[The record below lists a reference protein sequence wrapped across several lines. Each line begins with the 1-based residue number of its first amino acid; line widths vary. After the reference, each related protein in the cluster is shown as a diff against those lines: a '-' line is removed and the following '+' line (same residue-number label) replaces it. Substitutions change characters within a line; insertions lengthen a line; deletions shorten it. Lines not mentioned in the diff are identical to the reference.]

1 MFSPPLIHPYGG
13 GVVLPTQ
20 AVFSTLFFAPS
31 SFPYYFQSHLA
42 QIPVVVH
49 TWPWSLERGPDS
61 SRPWPCQAE
70 EGMSWQD
77 FVKHVVQGFKI
88 F

>member
-1 MFSPPLIHPYGG
+1 MLSLPLIHPYGG

-31 SFPYYFQSHLA
+31 SSPHYFQSHLA
-42 QIPVVVH
+42 LIPVAVH
-49 TWPWSLERGPDS
+49 TWPWWPELSLYIW
-61 SRPWPCQAE
+61 RPWPYRT
-70 EGMSWQD
+70 EGAMSSQE

-88 F
+88 Y

>member
-1 MFSPPLIHPYGG
+1 MPSLPLIHPCGG
-13 GVVLPTQ
+13 GVVLPPQ
-20 AVFSTLFFAPS
+20 AVFSTLSFAPS
-31 SFPYYFQSHLA
+31 SSPYYPQSRLA
-42 QIPVVVH
+42 QIPVAVL
-49 TWPWSLERGPDS
+49 TWSWSLERGPDS